1 MRIIPYEL
9 YPYASDLAL
18 CALRKEFG
26 MYDHCLNTCK
36 NNKAMQPFLDMK
48 RNYFYLSFDLWV
60 LEMQQ
65 RKHYINSFHL
75 FYANKHKYS
84 LINTDFILIL
94 ECCIQWEIKGFMPY
108 NTSLSWFLVAL
119 KCLEQQQQE
128 PKSQTNPH
136 PNFVPTPSTNYYLDF
151 CIYQKLLLWYK
162 QTFMQAN
169 EKGNLKPKQLNME
182 EVKSYFQKQLKRI

>member
-9 YPYASDLAL
+9 YPYTSDLAL

-26 MYDHCLNTCK
+26 MYDYCLNTCK
-36 NNKAMQPFLDMK
+36 NNKAMQPLLDMK

-75 FYANKHKYS
+75 FYANKHKYC

-119 KCLEQQQQE
+119 KCLEQQQE
-128 PKSQTNPH
+128 AKSQTTPH

-182 EVKSYFQKQLKRI
+182 EVKSYFQTQLKRI